1 MLNRLYIKNY
11 ALIDSL
17 DISFDSGLNILTG
30 ETGAGKSIILGALG
44 LILGQRAESKYFFN
58 QQKKCI
64 IEGFFKIE
72 GYQLDYFFAENDL
85 DIEPETVLRREIASD
100 GRSRAFINDT
110 PVNLATLKQLGEQL
124 IDIHSQHATLAIG
137 NQNFQL
143 LVADVVA
150 ENETLLKGYKSK
162 FRDIRKKQAELKTL
176 IENSDRLKADLDYF
190 QFQFDE
196 LEQAQLLEDEQE
208 KLENELNALTH
219 AEEIK
224 TNLIYALQLIAEQEG
239 NAIAILKDA
248 SNKLQVLEQ
257 YQPEIE
263 ELNNRLKSTWI
274 EIKDISSEI
283 GHLEQSTTFNEERAL
298 EINDRLALIY
308 NLQKKHRVQNN
319 SELLTIQ
326 KELAQ
331 KLQNALF
338 TDEDIEQL
346 QQQISVE
353 KTEILKLASEI
364 SERRRQAI
372 PQIENHVVDVLAE
385 IGMPNSQLKIEQHS
399 KSDGSFD
406 SDGID
411 SIKFMFT
418 ANKGHQLN
426 ELNKV
431 ASGGELSRLMLSIK
445 SLIAAKTSLPTII
458 FDEIDTGVSGEVA
471 HKVGTI
477 MEKLAKNM
485 QVITIT
491 HLPQMASKGES
502 HFYVYKEVD
511 NDLTYSKIKKLT
523 AEERVIEIAKML
535 SGDSLKDSAI
545 SNARELLKNQAL

>member
-502 HFYVYKEVD
+502 HFYVYKEID

>member
-239 NAIAILKDA
+239 NAIAMLKDA

-283 GHLEQSTTFNEERAL
+283 GHLEQSTSFNEERAL